1 MAMNKELHPKNDAAR
16 MYVSWKND
24 WRGLIGCENSV
35 KSDENGLGWYVENKI
50 EPLLVAVRTS
60 RTITKVETVDL
71 KEFKKTEK

>member
-1 MAMNKELHPKNDAAR
+1 

-35 KSDENGLGWYVENKI
+35 KSDENGLGWYVKNKI

-60 RTITKVETVDL
+60 TTITKVETVDL

>member
-1 MAMNKELHPKNDAAR
+1 M
-16 MYVSWKND
+16 
-24 WRGLIGCENSV
+24 